1 MPLAMSVLGVFQPL
15 CSCTGAPVLFR
26 VEMSAP
32 HQLMQ
37 CHKTWWELGEILCVR
52 RALARVLLSARWNS
66 MAAVFSTVFK
76 GKGHHMKSPPPPEV
90 KKVHGG
96 EPKQLR
102 FSQFPTC
109 VAAGQEM
116 VFFSWDSSSCHIL
129 DAKNALLVQDGF
141 SKISSTSGS
150 KMHA

>member
-1 MPLAMSVLGVFQPL
+1 
-15 CSCTGAPVLFR
+15 
-26 VEMSAP
+26 
-32 HQLMQ
+32 
-37 CHKTWWELGEILCVR
+37 
-52 RALARVLLSARWNS
+52 

-76 GKGHHMKSPPPPEV
+76 VKGHHMKSPPPPEV

-116 VFFSWDSSSCHIL
+116 FFFFPETVPAAIFWTPKML
-129 DAKNALLVQDGF
+129 FWYRMALV
-141 SKISSTSGS
+141 K
-150 KMHA
+150 